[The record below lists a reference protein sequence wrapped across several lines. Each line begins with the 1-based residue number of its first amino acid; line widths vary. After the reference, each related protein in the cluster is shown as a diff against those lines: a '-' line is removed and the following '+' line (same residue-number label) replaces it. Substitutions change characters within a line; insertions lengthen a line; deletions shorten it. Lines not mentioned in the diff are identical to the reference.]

1 MSDIESEIRKLVSSY
16 GYQYVNDTLQSMM
29 KIEYAYLSKLFQT
42 TPPPIIVTPI
52 ATALVSQPTATVKK
66 QKKVKK
72 VKAIDQ
78 PKVTE
83 PKVNEPKVNEPKVNE
98 PKVNEPKVTEHIN
111 TLVLDEEIKEVVVTN
126 PTAAYRDP
134 KEMKEFQKIEEEK
147 KRKENEG
154 LGIELSQ
161 ILTKD
166 NLKQWIEIEGHTY
179 AWVAREK
186 AGCKES
192 QIAATAQMMGIKSRI
207 TKKKALIMAG
217 R

>member
-16 GYQYVNDTLQSMM
+16 GYQFVNDTLQTIM
-29 KIEYAYLSKLFQT
+29 KKEYAYLSKIFQVQPIQVQEIQ
-42 TPPPIIVTPI
+42 PPQLP
-52 ATALVSQPTATVKK
+52 AALVKK
-66 QKKVKK
+66 EKNIKKVK
-72 VKAIDQ
+72 VEQ
-78 PKVTE
+78 PKIQET
-83 PKVNEPKVNEPKVNE
+83 
-98 PKVNEPKVTEHIN
+98 IN
-111 TLVLDEEIKEVVVTN
+111 TLVLEEEIKEVVVTN
-126 PTAAYRDP
+126 PTPIYRDS
-134 KEMKEFQKIEEEK
+134 KEIKEYQKSEEEK

-154 LGIELSQ
+154 LGIEISQ
-161 ILTKD
+161 ILTKE
-166 NLKQWIEIEGHTY
+166 NLKQWIEVEGHTY

>member
-29 KIEYAYLSKLFQT
+29 KNEYIYLSKLFQT
-42 TPPPIIVTPI
+42 TTTPVSVVP
-52 ATALVSQPTATVKK
+52 TPTTLVAQPTATVKK

-72 VKAIDQ
+72 VKVVGQ

-83 PKVNEPKVNEPKVNE
+83 PKVTEPKIEEP
-98 PKVNEPKVTEHIN
+98 TN
-111 TLVLDEEIKEVVVTN
+111 TLVLEEEIKEVVVTN
-126 PTAAYRDP
+126 PTPTYRDP
-134 KEMKEFQKIEEEK
+134 KEIKEYQKTEEEK
-147 KRKENEG
+147 KRKENEEA
-154 LGIELSQ
+154 GIELSQ
-161 ILTKD
+161 ILTKE

>member
-29 KIEYAYLSKLFQT
+29 KNEYIYLSKLFQT
-42 TPPPIIVTPI
+42 TTTPVSVVP
-52 ATALVSQPTATVKK
+52 TPTTLVAQPTATVKK

-72 VKAIDQ
+72 VKVVDQ
-78 PKVTE
+78 PKVAEPKVTE
-83 PKVNEPKVNEPKVNE
+83 PKVAKPKVDEP
-98 PKVNEPKVTEHIN
+98 TN
-111 TLVLDEEIKEVVVTN
+111 TLVLNEEIKEVVVTN
-126 PTAAYRDP
+126 TTPTYRDP
-134 KEMKEFQKIEEEK
+134 KEMKEFQKTEEEK
-147 KRKENEG
+147 KRKENEEA
-154 LGIELSQ
+154 GIELSQ
-161 ILTKD
+161 VLTKE

>member
-29 KIEYAYLSKLFQT
+29 KNEYTYLSKLFQT
-42 TPPPIIVTPI
+42 I
-52 ATALVSQPTATVKK
+52 ATPVIVAPTITTIVSQPIAAVKK

-72 VKAIDQ
+72 VKVVDQ

-83 PKVNEPKVNEPKVNE
+83 PKVT
-98 PKVNEPKVTEHIN
+98 EPKVTEPKVDEPAN
-111 TLVLDEEIKEVVVTN
+111 TLVLNEEIKEVVVTN
-126 PTAAYRDP
+126 TTPAYRDP
-134 KEMKEFQKIEEEK
+134 KEMKEFQKTEEEK
-147 KRKENEG
+147 KRKNNEEA
-154 LGIELSQ
+154 GIELSQ
-161 ILTKD
+161 VLTKE

>member
-29 KIEYAYLSKLFQT
+29 KNEYIYLSKLFQT
-42 TPPPIIVTPI
+42 TATPVIVAPTI
-52 ATALVSQPTATVKK
+52 TTLVSQPTAAIKK

-72 VKAIDQ
+72 VK
-78 PKVTE
+78 V
-83 PKVNEPKVNEPKVNE
+83 VNQ
-98 PKVNEPKVTEHIN
+98 PKVNEPKVTEPKVTEPKVTEPTN
-111 TLVLDEEIKEVVVTN
+111 TLVLNEEIKEVVVTN
-126 PTAAYRDP
+126 TTPAYRDP
-134 KEMKEFQKIEEEK
+134 KEMKEFQKTEEEK

-161 ILTKD
+161 ILTKE

>member
-29 KIEYAYLSKLFQT
+29 KNEYIYLSKLFQT
-42 TPPPIIVTPI
+42 TATPVSVVPTP
-52 ATALVSQPTATVKK
+52 TALVAQSTVKVKK

-72 VKAIDQ
+72 VKVVDQ
-78 PKVTE
+78 PKVAEPKVTE
-83 PKVNEPKVNEPKVNE
+83 PKVAKPKVDEP
-98 PKVNEPKVTEHIN
+98 TN
-111 TLVLDEEIKEVVVTN
+111 TLVLNEEIKEVVVKNTT
-126 PTAAYRDP
+126 PTYRDP
-134 KEMKEFQKIEEEK
+134 KEMKEFQKTEEEK
-147 KRKENEG
+147 KRNETEEA
-154 LGIELSQ
+154 GIELSQ
-161 ILTKD
+161 VLTKE

>member
-29 KIEYAYLSKLFQT
+29 KNEYAYLSKLFQT
-42 TPPPIIVTPI
+42 TAIPLIVTPNV
-52 ATALVSQPTATVKK
+52 TTVVSQPTVAIKK

-72 VKAIDQ
+72 VKVVDQ

-83 PKVNEPKVNEPKVNE
+83 P
-98 PKVNEPKVTEHIN
+98 TN
-111 TLVLDEEIKEVVVTN
+111 TLVLNEEIKEVVVTN
-126 PTAAYRDP
+126 TTPAYRDP
-134 KEMKEFQKIEEEK
+134 KEIKEYQKIEEEK

>member
-29 KIEYAYLSKLFQT
+29 KNEYIYLSKLFQT
-42 TPPPIIVTPI
+42 TTTPVSVVP
-52 ATALVSQPTATVKK
+52 TPTTLVAQPTATVKK

-72 VKAIDQ
+72 VKVVGQ

-83 PKVNEPKVNEPKVNE
+83 PKVTEPKIEEP
-98 PKVNEPKVTEHIN
+98 TN
-111 TLVLDEEIKEVVVTN
+111 TLVLEEEIKEVVVTN
-126 PTAAYRDP
+126 PTPTYRDP
-134 KEMKEFQKIEEEK
+134 KEIKEYQKTEEEK
-147 KRKENEG
+147 KRKENEEA
-154 LGIELSQ
+154 GIELSQ
-161 ILTKD
+161 ILTKE
-166 NLKQWIEIEGHTY
+166 NLKQWIEVEGHTY

>member
-29 KIEYAYLSKLFQT
+29 KNEYTYLSKLFQT
-42 TPPPIIVTPI
+42 TAPPIIVAPTV
-52 ATALVSQPTATVKK
+52 TTLVSQPTVAIKK

-72 VKAIDQ
+72 VKVIDH

-83 PKVNEPKVNEPKVNE
+83 PKVTEP
-98 PKVNEPKVTEHIN
+98 TN
-111 TLVLDEEIKEVVVTN
+111 TLVLNEEIKEVVVTN
-126 PTAAYRDP
+126 TTPAYRDP
-134 KEMKEFQKIEEEK
+134 KEMKEFQKTEEEK

-161 ILTKD
+161 ILTKE

>member
-29 KIEYAYLSKLFQT
+29 KNEYAYLSKLFQT
-42 TPPPIIVTPI
+42 TATPVIVAPTI
-52 ATALVSQPTATVKK
+52 TTLVSQPTAAIKK

-72 VKAIDQ
+72 VKVVDQ
-78 PKVTE
+78 PKVTKPKVTE
-83 PKVNEPKVNEPKVNE
+83 PKVT
-98 PKVNEPKVTEHIN
+98 EPKVTEPKVDEPTN

-126 PTAAYRDP
+126 TTPAYRDP
-134 KEMKEFQKIEEEK
+134 KEIKEYQKTEEEK
-147 KRKENEG
+147 KRKANEEA
-154 LGIELSQ
+154 GIELSQ
-161 ILTKD
+161 ILTKE

>member
-29 KIEYAYLSKLFQT
+29 KNEYTYLSKLFQT
-42 TPPPIIVTPI
+42 TATPVSVVP
-52 ATALVSQPTATVKK
+52 TPTTLVAQPTATVKK

-72 VKAIDQ
+72 VKVVDQ
-78 PKVTE
+78 PKVAEPKVTE
-83 PKVNEPKVNEPKVNE
+83 PKVTEAKVDEP
-98 PKVNEPKVTEHIN
+98 TN
-111 TLVLDEEIKEVVVTN
+111 TLVLEEEIKEVVVTN
-126 PTAAYRDP
+126 PTPTYRDP
-134 KEMKEFQKIEEEK
+134 KEIKEYQKTEEEK
-147 KRKENEG
+147 KRKENEEA
-154 LGIELSQ
+154 GIELSQ
-161 ILTKD
+161 ILTKE

>member
-29 KIEYAYLSKLFQT
+29 KNEYTYLSKLFQT
-42 TPPPIIVTPI
+42 TAPPIIVAPTV
-52 ATALVSQPTATVKK
+52 ATLVSQPTVAIKK

-72 VKAIDQ
+72 VKVVDI

-83 PKVNEPKVNEPKVNE
+83 T
-98 PKVNEPKVTEHIN
+98 KVTEPTN
-111 TLVLDEEIKEVVVTN
+111 TLVLNEEIKEVVVTN
-126 PTAAYRDP
+126 TTPAYRDP
-134 KEMKEFQKIEEEK
+134 KEIKEFQKTEEEK

-161 ILTKD
+161 ILTKE

>member
-29 KIEYAYLSKLFQT
+29 KNEYIYLSKLFQT
-42 TPPPIIVTPI
+42 TATPVSVVPIP
-52 ATALVSQPTATVKK
+52 TALVAQSTVKVKK

-72 VKAIDQ
+72 VKVVDQ

-83 PKVNEPKVNEPKVNE
+83 PKVDEP
-98 PKVNEPKVTEHIN
+98 TN
-111 TLVLDEEIKEVVVTN
+111 TLVLNEEIKEVVVTN
-126 PTAAYRDP
+126 TTPTYRDP
-134 KEMKEFQKIEEEK
+134 KEMKEFQKTEEEK
-147 KRKENEG
+147 KRKENEEA
-154 LGIELSQ
+154 GIELSQ
-161 ILTKD
+161 VLTKE

>member
-29 KIEYAYLSKLFQT
+29 KNEYIYLSKLFQT
-42 TPPPIIVTPI
+42 TATPVIVAPTI
-52 ATALVSQPTATVKK
+52 TTIVSQPSAAVKK

-72 VKAIDQ
+72 VKVVDQ

-83 PKVNEPKVNEPKVNE
+83 PKVDEP
-98 PKVNEPKVTEHIN
+98 TN
-111 TLVLDEEIKEVVVTN
+111 TLVLNEEIKEVVTN
-126 PTAAYRDP
+126 TTPTYRDP
-134 KEMKEFQKIEEEK
+134 KEMKEFQKTEEEK
-147 KRKENEG
+147 KRKENEEA
-154 LGIELSQ
+154 GIELSQ
-161 ILTKD
+161 VLTKE

>member
-29 KIEYAYLSKLFQT
+29 KNEYIYLSKLFQT
-42 TPPPIIVTPI
+42 TATPVSVVPTP
-52 ATALVSQPTATVKK
+52 TALVAQSTVKVKK

-72 VKAIDQ
+72 VKVVDQ

-83 PKVNEPKVNEPKVNE
+83 PKVDEP
-98 PKVNEPKVTEHIN
+98 TN
-111 TLVLDEEIKEVVVTN
+111 TLVLEEEIKEVVVTN
-126 PTAAYRDP
+126 PTPTYRDP
-134 KEMKEFQKIEEEK
+134 KEIKEYQKTEEEK
-147 KRKENEG
+147 KRKENEEA
-154 LGIELSQ
+154 GIELSQ
-161 ILTKD
+161 ILTKE

>member
-29 KIEYAYLSKLFQT
+29 KNEYTYLSKLFQT
-42 TPPPIIVTPI
+42 I
-52 ATALVSQPTATVKK
+52 ATPVIVAPTITTIVSQPIVAIKK

-72 VKAIDQ
+72 VKVVDQ

-83 PKVNEPKVNEPKVNE
+83 PKVTEPKIEEPA
-98 PKVNEPKVTEHIN
+98 N
-111 TLVLDEEIKEVVVTN
+111 TLVLEEEIKEVIVTN
-126 PTAAYRDP
+126 PTPTYRDP
-134 KEMKEFQKIEEEK
+134 KEIKEYQKTEEEK
-147 KRKENEG
+147 KRKENEES
-154 LGIELSQ
+154 GIELSQ
-161 ILTKD
+161 ILTKE
-166 NLKQWIEIEGHTY
+166 NLKQWIEVEGHTY

>member
-29 KIEYAYLSKLFQT
+29 KNEYAYLSKLFQT
-42 TPPPIIVTPI
+42 SPPPVIVAPTP
-52 ATALVSQPTATVKK
+52 TTVVSQPTISVKK

-72 VKAIDQ
+72 VKVVNQ
-78 PKVTE
+78 QKVEE
-83 PKVNEPKVNEPKVNE
+83 P
-98 PKVNEPKVTEHIN
+98 TN
-111 TLVLDEEIKEVVVTN
+111 TLVLQEEIKEVVVLN
-126 PTAAYRDP
+126 PTPIYRDS
-134 KEMKEFQKIEEEK
+134 KEIKEYQKAEEDK

-161 ILTKD
+161 ILTKE
-166 NLKQWIEIEGHTY
+166 NLKQWIEVEGHTY

>member
-29 KIEYAYLSKLFQT
+29 KNEYTYLSKLFQT
-42 TPPPIIVTPI
+42 TAPPIIVAPTV
-52 ATALVSQPTATVKK
+52 ATLVSQPTVAIKK
-66 QKKVKK
+66 QKKVK
-72 VKAIDQ
+72 VVDI

-83 PKVNEPKVNEPKVNE
+83 T
-98 PKVNEPKVTEHIN
+98 KVTEPTN
-111 TLVLDEEIKEVVVTN
+111 TLVLNEEIKEVVVTN
-126 PTAAYRDP
+126 TTPAYRDP
-134 KEMKEFQKIEEEK
+134 KEIKEFQKTEEEK

-161 ILTKD
+161 ILTKE

>member
-29 KIEYAYLSKLFQT
+29 KNEYTYLSKLFQT
-42 TPPPIIVTPI
+42 TATP
-52 ATALVSQPTATVKK
+52 VSVVPTPTAVVAQPSIAVKK

-72 VKAIDQ
+72 VKVVGQPKVAE

-83 PKVNEPKVNEPKVNE
+83 PKVTEAKVDEP
-98 PKVNEPKVTEHIN
+98 TN
-111 TLVLDEEIKEVVVTN
+111 TLVLEEEIKEVVVTN
-126 PTAAYRDP
+126 PTPTYRDP
-134 KEMKEFQKIEEEK
+134 KEIKEYQKTEEEK
-147 KRKENEG
+147 KRKENEEA
-154 LGIELSQ
+154 GIELSQ
-161 ILTKD
+161 ILTKE
-166 NLKQWIEIEGHTY
+166 NLKQWIEVEGHTY

>member
-29 KIEYAYLSKLFQT
+29 KNEYIYLSKLFQT
-42 TPPPIIVTPI
+42 TATPVSVVPTP
-52 ATALVSQPTATVKK
+52 TALVAQSTVKVKK

-72 VKAIDQ
+72 VKVVDQ
-78 PKVTE
+78 PKVAEPKVTE
-83 PKVNEPKVNEPKVNE
+83 PKVTEPKVAEPKVEE
-98 PKVNEPKVTEHIN
+98 PTN
-111 TLVLDEEIKEVVVTN
+111 TLVLNEEIKEVVVTN
-126 PTAAYRDP
+126 PTPTYRDP
-134 KEMKEFQKIEEEK
+134 KEIKEYQKIEEEK
-147 KRKENEG
+147 KRNENEEA
-154 LGIELSQ
+154 GIELSQ
-161 ILTKD
+161 VLTKE

>member
-29 KIEYAYLSKLFQT
+29 KNEYIYLSKLFQT
-42 TPPPIIVTPI
+42 I
-52 ATALVSQPTATVKK
+52 ATPVIVAPTITTLVSQPIAAIKK

-72 VKAIDQ
+72 VKVVDQ

-83 PKVNEPKVNEPKVNE
+83 PKVT
-98 PKVNEPKVTEHIN
+98 EPKVTEHKVTEPTN
-111 TLVLDEEIKEVVVTN
+111 TLVLNEEIKEVVVTN
-126 PTAAYRDP
+126 TTPVYRDP
-134 KEMKEFQKIEEEK
+134 KEMKEFQKTEEEK

-161 ILTKD
+161 ILTKE

>member
-29 KIEYAYLSKLFQT
+29 KNEYTYLSKLFQT
-42 TPPPIIVTPI
+42 TATPVSVVPTP
-52 ATALVSQPTATVKK
+52 TALVAQSTVKVKK

-72 VKAIDQ
+72 VKVVDQ
-78 PKVTE
+78 PKVAEPKVTE
-83 PKVNEPKVNEPKVNE
+83 PKVAKPKVDEP
-98 PKVNEPKVTEHIN
+98 TN
-111 TLVLDEEIKEVVVTN
+111 TLVLNEEIKEVVVTN
-126 PTAAYRDP
+126 TTPTYRDP
-134 KEMKEFQKIEEEK
+134 KEMKEFQKTEEEK
-147 KRKENEG
+147 KRKENEEA
-154 LGIELSQ
+154 GIELSQ
-161 ILTKD
+161 VLTKE